1 MATLSDTPSID
12 LREQLT
18 RIDKM
23 QAELQKL
30 NADTLKVLQDTT
42 LAKPQLLFQ
51 GALAMAGMI
60 GAVAAVVKLF
70 NG

>member
-1 MATLSDTPSID
+1 MATIAPDQPID

-30 NADTLKVLQDTT
+30 NADTLKVVQDTS

-51 GALAMAGMI
+51 GALAMAALI
-60 GAVAAVVKLF
+60 GAVAAIVKLF
-70 NG
+70 Y

>member
-1 MATLSDTPSID
+1 MATAPIEPPID

-30 NADTLKVLQDTT
+30 NADTLKVIQDTN

-51 GALAMAGMI
+51 GALAMAAMI
-60 GAVAAVVKLF
+60 GAVAAIVKLF
-70 NG
+70 Y

>member
-1 MATLSDTPSID
+1 MATIAPDQPID

-30 NADTLKVLQDTT
+30 NADTLKVVQDTT

-51 GALAMAGMI
+51 GALAMAALI
-60 GAVAAVVKLF
+60 GAVAAIVKLF
-70 NG
+70 Y